1 MNRLTLKF
9 FATLRERAR
18 TTELRRD
25 FPEGITVGEIWAGLG
40 REIPALAAHRDRI
53 AFAVNHE
60 YVKDDYR
67 PHDND
72 EVAFIPPVSG
82 GVDAPWMGSISIGA
96 DPIDVELLGLEVAHP
111 GAGAVVTFAG
121 TTRRD
126 NAGRR
131 VLRLE

>member
-18 TTELRRD
+18 TAEMSRE

-40 REIPALAAHRDRI
+40 NELPALVAHRDRV

-67 PHDND
+67 PHPRGDARCREGD
-72 EVAFIPPVSG
+72 REPVSEVAARAAEEG
-82 GVDAPWMGSISIGA
+82 
-96 DPIDVELLGLEVAHP
+96 
-111 GAGAVVTFAG
+111 
-121 TTRRD
+121 RD
-126 NAGRR
+126 
-131 VLRLE
+131 